1 MKSRR
6 EEGRVKE
13 RTKRTTM
20 PWRGTMEMVDMVLT
34 ITMMSRE
41 MGTGTW
47 IERELRVLAGT
58 PGRRILGVPALENGI
73 LDVSYRTY
81 LISAG

>member
-1 MKSRR
+1 
-6 EEGRVKE
+6 
-13 RTKRTTM
+13 M
-20 PWRGTMEMVDMVLT
+20 PWRGTIEMVDKLLT
-34 ITMMSRE
+34 ITMMSSE

-58 PGRRILGVPALENGI
+58 PGRQILGVPALENGI